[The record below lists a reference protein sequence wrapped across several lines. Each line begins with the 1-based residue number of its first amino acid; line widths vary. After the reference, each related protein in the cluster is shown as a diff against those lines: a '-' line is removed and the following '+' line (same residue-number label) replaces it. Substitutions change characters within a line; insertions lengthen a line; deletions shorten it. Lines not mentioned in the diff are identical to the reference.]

1 MMGRTKTWVILYAIG
16 IALLV
21 LSLCLPGEEEPAKA
35 TLPAAS
41 AAQSAGILPLSP

>member
-21 LSLCLPGEEEPAKA
+21 LSLCLPGEEETVQPTA
-35 TLPAAS
+35 PAA
-41 AAQSAGILPLSP
+41 AASMSAGSLRPNP

>member
-21 LSLCLPGEEEPAKA
+21 LSLCLPGEEETA
-35 TLPAAS
+35 PAA
-41 AAQSAGILPLSP
+41 AASISGGSLPPSP